1 MGRSSIGRKVGHKV
15 KHSRA
20 RSERGGLCVRPPR
33 RSIGSSTRPRGH
45 IDGSVG
51 SADGACPARRDRISA
66 GTLTHSNRFI
76 FGPVRT
82 VSVVCSAPANAW
94 CDRRTVGPSP
104 WRFCRIDGAGRW
116 RGGGVAVGVFGL
128 RERPVRTREDR
139 RFRPSR
145 SIGGERGRRGG
156 WCVRPS
162 RRHRKPVD
170 LVTLTEPVGGDRGAR
185 MERDGGVTGSAPAPT
200 TWRFGHVYGIDR
212 TDRDTNVP

>member
-1 MGRSSIGRKVGHKV
+1 MQRVRGPRAGR
-15 KHSRA
+15 
-20 RSERGGLCVRPPR
+20 L
-33 RSIGSSTRPRGH
+33 IGSSTRPRGH

-128 RERPVRTREDR
+128 RERPMRTRDDR
-139 RFRPSR
+139 R
-145 SIGGERGRRGG
+145 
-156 WCVRPS
+156 
-162 RRHRKPVD
+162 
-170 LVTLTEPVGGDRGAR
+170 LVTLLGSIGAS
-185 MERDGGVTGSAPAPT
+185 EGGVAVGVFGPRAGTDNVAIWSRLRDRSDRP
-200 TWRFGHVYGIDR
+200 WRADGA
-212 TDRDTNVP
+212 